1 MLIVESDPVAV
12 ERALVAGEL
21 TCPACAGELRPWSS
35 ARNRV
40 VREERRETTVA
51 PRCSRCSSC
60 KKTHVLLPDRCLLR
74 RRDALV
80 SIGGALVDKAAGLG
94 RRRIGRRLG
103 IHPDTVRGWLRRFA
117 RRAEHWR
124 VRCWAWAHALD
135 ASLSPIAP
143 AGSVFADALSA
154 LGLAMATA
162 TRLLGPRP
170 DWGWVA
176 VLSSGELLANTS
188 SPSPGA

>member
-51 PRCSRCSSC
+51 PRRSRCSSC

-80 SIGGALVDKAAGLG
+80 SIGGALLDKAAGLG

-124 VRCWAWAHALD
+124 VTCWAWAHALD

-170 DWGWVA
+170 GWGWVA
-176 VLSSGELLANTS
+176 MLSSGELLANTS

>member
-1 MLIVESDPVAV
+1 VLIVESDPVVV
-12 ERALVAGEL
+12 ERALRAGEL
-21 TCPACAGELRPWSS
+21 ACPSCAGELRPWSS
-35 ARNRV
+35 ARARA
-40 VREERRETTVA
+40 VREHEQETTVA
-51 PRCSRCSSC
+51 PRRSRCSSC

-80 SIGGALVDKAAGLG
+80 GIGAALLDKAAGLG

-103 IHPDTVRGWLRRFA
+103 VHPDTVGGWLRRFA

-124 VRCWAWAHALD
+124 VTCWAWAHALD
-135 ASLSPIAP
+135 ANLAPIEP
-143 AGSVFADALSA
+143 AGSVFADAVSA

-170 DWGWVA
+170 GWGWAA
-176 VLSSGELLANTS
+176 VLSSGELLANTG
-188 SPSPGA
+188 SPSLGA